1 MSTDISKRQLE
12 IIEAA
17 GKILTEKGINGLTT
31 KKLAQEMN
39 FSESALYRH
48 FTSKE
53 EIIVSM
59 LNYLALN
66 MDQHS
71 IELENKNPIEQLKNF
86 FQNQFRFFESQPYF
100 VIAVFSEGLLEESE
114 KINQAIKNLMNKR
127 MQLLKPIIQIGQEK
141 GAITNDLDSDEL
153 IHILMGS
160 VRLFMLKWR
169 MSKFEFDIQT
179 EGNKML
185 TSILKLIQT
194 K

>member
-48 FTSKE
+48 FSSKE

-66 MDQHS
+66 MDQHAT
-71 IELENKNPIEQLKNF
+71 ELENKNPTEQLKNF

-114 KINQAIKNLMNKR
+114 KINHAIKSLMTKR
-127 MQLLKPIIQIGQEK
+127 IQLLKPIIQIGQEK

>member
-53 EIIVSM
+53 EIIVCM

-127 MQLLKPIIQIGQEK
+127 MQLLKPIIQIGQEN
-141 GAITNDLDSDEL
+141 GAITNDLNSDEL